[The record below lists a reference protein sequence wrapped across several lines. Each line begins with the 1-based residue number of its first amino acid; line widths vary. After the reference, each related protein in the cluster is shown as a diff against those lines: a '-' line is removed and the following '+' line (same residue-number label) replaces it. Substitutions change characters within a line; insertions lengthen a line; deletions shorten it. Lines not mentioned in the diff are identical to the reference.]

1 MRWIVFTSCVVAA
14 GLAIAGPADAAAAK
28 AKKAAKPGKAPPAA
42 ASVVSVRLSSEAC
55 EGVTTFNPGI
65 RSKFY
70 ATNSSKTR
78 SVDIDLKY
86 DTNPSG
92 LGFNILDGDKG
103 PVAEK
108 FPLHRKLVLAP
119 GERRMVGCATMYRTD
134 VGGDA
139 YMRVPMAITLDSAAY
154 VEAGQAEPKEDAAS
168 FARFLTQTL
177 PDRTV
182 CQNKTPAYLYLSNAN
197 PSRTIAFRLSMVDRK
212 GRQEDEKT
220 VTLPPMSN
228 ERIGCAKPDAANLAA
243 DKVLSAAFQN

>member
-1 MRWIVFTSCVVAA
+1 MKWIVFTSCVAAA

-28 AKKAAKPGKAPPAA
+28 AKKAAKPAKAPPAA
-42 ASVVSVRLSSEAC
+42 ASLVSVRLSSEAC
-55 EGVTTFNPGI
+55 DGVPTFNPGI
-65 RSKFY
+65 RSRFY
-70 ATNSSKTR
+70 ATNASKTR
-78 SVDIDLKY
+78 SVSVDLKY
-86 DTNPSG
+86 DSNPSG

-154 VEAGQAEPKEDAAS
+154 VEAGQAEPAEEPAS
-168 FARFLTQTL
+168 FGRFLTQTL
-177 PDRTV
+177 PDRTI
-182 CQNKTPAYLYLSNAN
+182 CQNKTPAYLYLANAN
-197 PSRTIAFRLSMVDRK
+197 PGRTISFRLSMVDRK
-212 GRQEDEKT
+212 NHQVDEKT

-228 ERIGCAKPDAANLAA
+228 ERLGCSKADAANPAA
-243 DKVLSAAFQN
+243 DKILSATFQN

>member
-1 MRWIVFTSCVVAA
+1 MKWIVLTACVAAA
-14 GLAIAGPADAAAAK
+14 GLALAGPADAAAAK
-28 AKKAAKPGKAPPAA
+28 AKKAAKPTKAPPAA

-78 SVDIDLKY
+78 SVDVDLKY

-92 LGFNILDGDKG
+92 LGFSILDGGKG

-108 FPLHRKLVLAP
+108 FPLHRKLILAP

-154 VEAGQAEPKEDAAS
+154 VEAGQSEPAEEPAS
-168 FARFLTQTL
+168 FGRFLTQAL

-182 CQNKTPAYLYLSNAN
+182 CQNKTPAYLYLANAN
-197 PSRTIAFRLSMVDRK
+197 PGRSISFRLSMVDRK
-212 GRQEDEKT
+212 NRQVDEKT

-228 ERIGCAKPDAANLAA
+228 ERIGCAKPDAVNLAA
-243 DKVLSAAFQN
+243 DKILSATFEN